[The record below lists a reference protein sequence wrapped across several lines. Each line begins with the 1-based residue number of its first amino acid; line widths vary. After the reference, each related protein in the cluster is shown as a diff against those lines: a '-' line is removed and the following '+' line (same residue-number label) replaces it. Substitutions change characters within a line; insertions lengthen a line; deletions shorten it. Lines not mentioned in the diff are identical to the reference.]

1 MVNSEL
7 FIEIIATIT
16 GILGVWLTTRLN
28 IYNFPVSLV
37 SVALSG
43 YLFYNKGLYADA
55 LLQLYFS
62 GFLVYGWLLWSN
74 RISKNNNILN
84 VTYLTINKR
93 VFWTISILISGFI
106 IGYFLP
112 KIKPDAKYPF
122 VDSFLAVISMV
133 AQYLQGLKKQETWWL
148 WILADLI
155 YIPLFLFLGLK
166 LFALLYVLYL
176 FFFFYFFLFLCFS
189 IVNVVKIIS
198 KIQNWRKSMR
208 LLR

>member
-28 IYNFPVSLV
+28 IYNFPISLV
-37 SVALSG
+37 SVVLSG
-43 YLFYNKGLYADA
+43 YLFYDKGLYADA
-55 LLQLYFS
+55 WLQFYFA

-74 RISKNNNILN
+74 WISKNNNILY
-84 VTYLTINKR
+84 VTYLSVNKR
-93 VFWTISILISGFI
+93 LIWIIIILISGFI

-112 KIKPDAKYPF
+112 KIKPEAKYPF
-122 VDSFLAVISMV
+122 VDSYLSVISMV
-133 AQYLQGLKKQETWWL
+133 AQYFQGLKKQETWWL

-166 LFALLYVLYL
+166 LFALLYLLYL
-176 FFFFYFFLFLCFS
+176 ILAILGCKQWANEIKLNNKLPS
-189 IVNVVKIIS
+189 N
-198 KIQNWRKSMR
+198 
-208 LLR
+208 